1 MRKVC
6 LMTTISISLS
16 FKLTNK
22 NINNK
27 PDVMSNIHPQLLTR
41 PQPRMTLISNKIVYD
56 IPEEESEWD
65 DLNEVD

>member
-1 MRKVC
+1 
-6 LMTTISISLS
+6 
-16 FKLTNK
+16 
-22 NINNK
+22 
-27 PDVMSNIHPQLLTR
+27 MSNIHPQLLTR